1 MRITVVF
8 ILSFVFLQSNAQTLW
23 TLDSCVV
30 YALSNNISVKQ
41 AELNVELGDISKLQA
56 TGNLLPSL
64 NGQGSHGYNWG
75 QRIDP
80 FTNQFATARIQ
91 SNSFGLATSINLFS
105 GFQNWNALKKAD
117 IDKEVS
123 VWNYEK
129 MKNDIALNVA
139 TAFLN
144 LVVNRE
150 VMQIAKNN
158 LEQTDKQVNR
168 IVKLVNAG
176 QLSEANL
183 SDIQAQRAADEANYI
198 SSQNNVYLAKLSLAQ
213 LLMLSGEQAENF
225 DVIIPAI
232 DDIESIELINN
243 VDVIVQAALSNFPEI
258 KSAEASMLSADLNYK
273 IAKGGIY
280 PRLTASYSYGTGYS
294 GASKVVTGSP
304 DSLSFP
310 IGQVFGSNQFV
321 FSFPQA
327 YYTSEDYSTKPFS
340 DQLRDNVNKSLFFNL
355 NIPIFNGFSTYSSI
369 KRAQIGS
376 LSAAYS
382 LDQTKL
388 QLIQSVERA
397 YADAKASLANYI
409 AAKSSLEASQKAFG
423 WAEKRY
429 EQGVANSVEYGDA
442 RARVDNAQATL
453 LRNKYEYLFKL
464 KVLDFYLGKPISLKS

>member
-8 ILSFVFLQSNAQTLW
+8 ILSIVFLHSSAQTLW
-23 TLDSCVV
+23 TLDSCIV

-123 VWNYEK
+123 VWNFEK

-232 DDIESIELINN
+232 DNVESIELINT
-243 VDVIVQAALSNFPEI
+243 VDMIVQAALSSFPEI

-321 FSFPQA
+321 F
-327 YYTSEDYSTKPFS
+327 
-340 DQLRDNVNKSLFFNL
+340 
-355 NIPIFNGFSTYSSI
+355 
-369 KRAQIGS
+369 
-376 LSAAYS
+376 
-382 LDQTKL
+382 
-388 QLIQSVERA
+388 
-397 YADAKASLANYI
+397 
-409 AAKSSLEASQKAFG
+409 
-423 WAEKRY
+423 
-429 EQGVANSVEYGDA
+429 
-442 RARVDNAQATL
+442 
-453 LRNKYEYLFKL
+453 
-464 KVLDFYLGKPISLKS
+464 

>member
-8 ILSFVFLQSNAQTLW
+8 ILSFAFLQANSQSVW
-23 TLDSCVV
+23 TLDSCVE
-30 YALSNNISVKQ
+30 YALANNISVKQ
-41 AELNVELGDISKLQA
+41 AELNIELGDISKLQA
-56 TGNLLPSL
+56 TGNLLPTL
-64 NGQGSHGYNWG
+64 NCQGSHGYNWG

-105 GFQNWNALKKAD
+105 GFQNWNTLKKAD
-117 IDKEVS
+117 IDREVS
-123 VWNYEK
+123 VWNFQK
-129 MKNDIALNVA
+129 MRNDIALNVA

-150 VMQIAKNN
+150 VMQIASNN
-158 LEQTDKQVNR
+158 LSQTDKQVNR
-168 IVKLVNAG
+168 ITKLVNAG
-176 QLSEANL
+176 QLSEASL
-183 SDIQAQRAADEANYI
+183 SDILAQRASDEANYI
-198 SSQNNVYLAKLSLAQ
+198 SAQNNVYLAKLSLAQ
-213 LLMLSGEQAENF
+213 LLMLSGEAAENF
-225 DVIIPAI
+225 DVVVPTI
-232 DDIESIELINN
+232 DDIESLELINN
-243 VDVIVQAALSNFPEI
+243 VEAVVQSALSNFPEI

-273 IAKGGIY
+273 IAKGGVY
-280 PRLTASYSYGTGYS
+280 PRLSASYSYGTGYS

-304 DSLSFP
+304 DSLSYP

-327 YYTSEDYSTKPFS
+327 FYTADDYSTKPFN
-340 DQLRDNVNKSLFFNL
+340 DQLKDNVNQSLFFNL
-355 NIPIFNGFSTYSSI
+355 TIPIFNGFSTYSSV
-369 KRAQIGS
+369 KRAEIGS
-376 LSAAYS
+376 LSASYT

-388 QLIQSVERA
+388 QLIQSVERS

-409 AAKSSLEASQKAFG
+409 AAKASLEASEKAFG

-429 EQGVANSVEYGDA
+429 EQGAANSVEYGDA

-464 KVLDFYLGKPISLKS
+464 KVLDFYLGKPISLK